1 MTVGLDCARCP
12 VRERAACAALAPDER
27 ERLAKL
33 GHHRRVARGETVFAA
48 GDSNAVCATL
58 TEGALKIVRYDRDGN
73 ERILSLIHPAGFV
86 GEMFSPVAHHDI
98 VALTESRLCVFSRP
112 QYEAIVSDH
121 PELTAAL
128 LRRAAEELLE
138 TRELID
144 LAGRKSAE
152 ARVAGLILAFA
163 RAASH
168 SPCHPADRFTL
179 PLSRGEMASLLGL
192 TIETVSRQL
201 GKLEAKG
208 LIEREGARGLALRDP
223 RALEALVD

>member
-1 MTVGLDCARCP
+1 MSIGLDCARCP

-27 ERLAKL
+27 DRLARI
-33 GHHRRVARGETVFAA
+33 GHHRIIARGETVFAA
-48 GDSNAVCATL
+48 GDANAICATL

-86 GEMFSPVAHHDI
+86 GEMFAPVAHHDI
-98 VALTESRLCVFSRP
+98 VALTDSRLCVFSRA
-112 QYEAIVSDH
+112 QYEAMVADH
-121 PELTAAL
+121 PELTTAL
-128 LRRAAEELLE
+128 LRRSAEDLLE

-144 LAGRKSAE
+144 LAGRRSAE

-168 SPCHPADRFTL
+168 SPCHPAAQFLL
-179 PLSRGEMASLLGL
+179 PLSRGEMASLLGI
-192 TIETVSRQL
+192 TIETVSRQF
-201 GKLEAKG
+201 GKLESKG
-208 LIEREGARGLALRDP
+208 WIARQGARGLELREP